1 MAKSKS
7 SNAVKDDEKKV
18 KSTNQ
23 RRKSKSERTIEAQN
37 ELETEEMLKQIES
50 SEQSPNKNGIN
61 VTYKRPLRKL

>member
-23 RRKSKSERTIEAQN
+23 RRKSKSERTIEAQI
-37 ELETEEMLKQIES
+37 ELENEAMLNHVNE
-50 SEQSPNKNGIN
+50 NGVN